1 MSADLVLFVYEGAQV
16 RSVLID
22 GEPWFVVSDAA
33 KILGYRDASNAAR
46 LLRPHQQG
54 YSEVSTPSGT
64 QRMLV
69 ASEGGVNRLI
79 MRSNAS
85 NAEAVQDW
93 FTDEVLPTIRKT
105 GGAYIAPGSQ
115 AEMDL
120 TNPDT
125 ALDKLIEVAQVAK
138 AERAARLALQE
149 QIEAERPMVERAKNH
164 ASGSGLKTRQQ
175 FFREVKQWAQDQH
188 GVTVKQDHVMT
199 FLSTKKLG
207 LFARGNRADA
217 GQATAWAI
225 EKGYA
230 VNKEDTTESGRN
242 VVTGKLTARGQDYAW
257 ERIFRYIDANGT
269 LELPRQI
276 GGVA

>member
-1 MSADLVLFVYEGAQV
+1 MTDPIPFIYKDTPV
-16 RSVLID
+16 RSVIKD

-46 LLRPHQQG
+46 VLRVHQQG
-54 YSEVSTPSGT
+54 YSEVSTPSGV

-79 MRSNAS
+79 MRSNAA

-115 AEMDL
+115 AELDL
-120 TNPDT
+120 TDPDT

-138 AERAARLALQE
+138 AERARRIALEAQVA
-149 QIEAERPMVERAKNH
+149 AERPMVERAKTH
-164 ASGSGLKTRQQ
+164 AGGSGLKTRQQ
-175 FFREVKQWAQDQH
+175 FFREVKQWAEAEH
-188 GVTVKQDHVMT
+188 GVTVKQDEVMA
-199 FLSTKKLG
+199 FLSTEKLG
-207 LFARGNRADA
+207 LFVRGNRSDS

-225 EKGYA
+225 SKGYA
-230 VNKEDTTESGRN
+230 RNREDTTETGRN
-242 VVTGKLTARGQDYAW
+242 IITGKLTATGQEYAW
-257 ERIFRYIDANGT
+257 ERVVRYIDANGT
-269 LELPRQI
+269 LKLPRQI
-276 GGVA
+276 GAS